1 MNASDINLNKR
12 ILILLAHWS
21 QCKGFTCE
29 FFSNLDLVLKI
40 TMTNWLRKSFF
51 HVMPFGCL
59 FHPWMSSE
67 VNLEIFVKVE
77 KKDCS
82 AKMKAILIS
91 SKYLQSRFCHV
102 AHPRK
107 QHLVILQ
114 LKENTPVCTF
124 WGFYPTYFIF
134 VRRRDLIADAEQ
146 EQTNDIIIAFLKV
159 VDTHPLYTKDF
170 TYRS

>member
-1 MNASDINLNKR
+1 MNASDINLNKLVFPLVAMQR
-12 ILILLAHWS
+12 FYMW
-21 QCKGFTCE
+21 

-40 TMTNWLRKSFF
+40 TMKNWLRKSFL

-124 WGFYPTYFIF
+124 WGFSPHI
-134 VRRRDLIADAEQ
+134 LSLLEEEIWLLMQ
-146 EQTNDIIIAFLKV
+146 NKNKQMI
-159 VDTHPLYTKDF
+159 
-170 TYRS
+170 